1 MLALPHRSYVMA
13 ELQNE
18 EGHVIPGYERGKSVL
33 LDLDELR
40 APITWTGSPTPPKAG
55 TEVRVR
61 FYFRDATIYAF
72 GV

>member
-1 MLALPHRSYVMA
+1 MIALPHRSYVMA

-40 APITWTGSPTPPKAG
+40 APITWTG
-55 TEVRVR
+55 
-61 FYFRDATIYAF
+61 
-72 GV
+72 